1 MVYAPVFDQELL
13 KARNLREL
21 AVWNQDVL
29 AQEVIGS
36 VRGMLP
42 HCPQCHFHD
51 RRVPTGHPFRDDFI
65 RCRHRDAGIHDAF
78 LHEVAEAFHVLARG
92 RRHAVSGQTGT

>member
-21 AVWNQDVL
+21 AVWNQDVTGSGKSL
-29 AQEVIGS
+29 AAYA
-36 VRGMLP
+36 GMLP

-51 RRVPTGHPFRDDFI
+51 RRVPTGHPFGDDFI

-78 LHEVAEAFHVLARG
+78 LHEVAEAFHVLASTLWCS
-92 RRHAVSGQTGT
+92 RRD